1 MTYLLLLL
9 FLVLLGLVFFLSFKI
24 IVDKRKFESKIATLE
39 DFIIQLS
46 IEQKKQ
52 NNQLILSDDLKQKIA
67 LINQTISQNIY
78 DLNYQLFEEHYPKR
92 TN

>member
-9 FLVLLGLVFFLSFKI
+9 FLFLVGLVFFLSFKI
-24 IVDKRKFESKIATLE
+24 SIDRKNFKSKISALE

-52 NNQLILSDDLKQKIA
+52 DNQLILSDDLKQKIA
-67 LINQTISQNIY
+67 SINQTISQNIY
-78 DLNYQLFEEHYPKR
+78 DLNYELIEENYTKR
-92 TN
+92 TD

>member
-1 MTYLLLLL
+1 MTYLLILLL
-9 FLVLLGLVFFLSFKI
+9 IVLLGLVFYLNFKI
-24 IVDKRKFESKIATLE
+24 ITQRRKFESKILILE

-52 NNQLILSDDLKQKIA
+52 NNQLVLSEDLKQKIA
-67 LINQTISQNIY
+67 VINQTISQNIY
-78 DLNYQLFEEHYPKR
+78 ELNFELFEENYPKR

>member
-78 DLNYQLFEEHYPKR
+78 DLNYELFEEHYPKR

>member
-67 LINQTISQNIY
+67 FINQTISQNIY
-78 DLNYQLFEEHYPKR
+78 DLNYELFEEHYPKR